1 MKKLTRM
8 FLGALTLLTLAGS
21 LTLTGCWV
29 EVQRDPQ
36 GREYRHRRWHGE
48 HVYQR
53 EDGHWHARRNGL
65 WVVVD
70 GVTVE

>member
-1 MKKLTRM
+1 MKKLSRLV
-8 FLGALTLLTLAGS
+8 LGALALLTLAGS
-21 LTLTGCWV
+21 LALTGCWV

-36 GREYRHRRWHGE
+36 GREYRHRRWQGE

-53 EDGHWHARRNGL
+53 EDGRWHARRHGL
-65 WVVVD
+65 WVVVE

>member
-1 MKKLTRM
+1 MKKLSRL
-8 FLGALTLLTLAGS
+8 FVGALMLFTLAGS
-21 LTLTGCWV
+21 LTLTGCWA

-53 EDGHWHARRNGL
+53 EDGRWHARRGGL

-70 GVTVE
+70 GVTVD